1 MSVLQTTKNKPV
13 ATKIH
18 GVTYLELLYS

>member
-1 MSVLQTTKNKPV
+1 MSILQTTKYKSV
-13 ATKIH
+13 ATKIR